1 MLGWD
6 GCEGS
11 RWLDSSVST
20 GSAAGHGSASKIV
33 IMVQSFVILSLSL
46 WFVEEYLN
54 NKYLG
59 EYLNGVFQ
67 ADGLII
73 GTLGTLL
80 ILGSV
85 STAMFVSRRHSEK
98 RFGAVSL
105 EVTSPSVASTPK
117 TKLVAE
123 PSKNQPEAF
132 AKPSMDFHPVVAAL
146 KADMADRRSSFGS
159 LTGAGAEQP
168 IAVPVPKTEVRPT
181 SVLEQLTPNRQPP
194 VTGPRPGQMGA
205 PFAQQPFR
213 DLRPQAPT
221 GPSVQQGGALLA
233 QRPMPLFKPQE
244 PAGSTVLQPP
254 QPPTPQI
261 PTNVTTVITGI
272 MPAQKKKDPTATTEE
287 KSSTSQ

>member
-1 MLGWD
+1 M
-6 GCEGS
+6 
-11 RWLDSSVST
+11 DSSVST
-20 GSAAGHGSASKIV
+20 GSTAGHGSASRIV

-73 GTLGTLL
+73 GMLGTLL

-85 STAMFVSRRHSEK
+85 SSAMFLRRRHGGK

-105 EVTSPSVASTPK
+105 DVTSPSVASSPK
-117 TKLVAE
+117 TKLAAE
-123 PSKNQPEAF
+123 PSKSQPEAF
-132 AKPSMDFHPVVAAL
+132 AKSSMDFHPVVAAL

-159 LTGAGAEQP
+159 FAGAGAEQP
-168 IAVPVPKTEVRPT
+168 TAVPVSKTEVRPT
-181 SVLEQLTPNRQPP
+181 SVLEQLTPNRQSPA
-194 VTGPRPGQMGA
+194 TGPRPGQMGA
-205 PFAQQPFR
+205 PSTQLSFH
-213 DLRPQAPT
+213 DLRPPAST
-221 GPSVQQGGALLA
+221 GPSVQRGGALLA

-254 QPPTPQI
+254 QVPTPQI

-287 KSSTSQ
+287 KPSPSQ

>member
-1 MLGWD
+1 M
-6 GCEGS
+6 
-11 RWLDSSVST
+11 DSSVST
-20 GSAAGHGSASKIV
+20 GSTAGHGSASKIV
-33 IMVQSFVILSLSL
+33 ILVQSFVILSLSL

-73 GTLGTLL
+73 GALGTLL

-85 STAMFVSRRHSEK
+85 SSAMFVRRRHGEK

-105 EVTSPSVASTPK
+105 EVTSPSVASSPK

-146 KADMADRRSSFGS
+146 KADMADRRSSFGPMAAP
-159 LTGAGAEQP
+159 GVQQP
-168 IAVPVPKTEVRPT
+168 TTVPVSNLEIRKT
-181 SVLEQLTPNRQPP
+181 SVLDQLTPNRQPP
-194 VTGPRPGQMGA
+194 VTGPKPGQMGT
-205 PFAQQPFR
+205 PFAQQPLH

-221 GPSVQQGGALLA
+221 GPRLEQVGTLV
-233 QRPMPLFKPQE
+233 QRPMPPPTAPG
-244 PAGSTVLQPP
+244 PAGSTVLQAP
-254 QPPTPQI
+254 QAPAPPQI

-287 KSSTSQ
+287 KPSTSQ

>member
-1 MLGWD
+1 M
-6 GCEGS
+6 
-11 RWLDSSVST
+11 ST
-20 GSAAGHGSASKIV
+20 ESAAGHGSASKIV
-33 IMVQSFVILSLSL
+33 IVVQWVVILSLSW
-46 WFVEEYLN
+46 WFIEEYLN

-73 GTLGTLL
+73 GMLGTLL

-85 STAMFVSRRHSEK
+85 SSAMFVRRRHGEK
-98 RFGAVSL
+98 RFGAISL
-105 EVTSPSVASTPK
+105 ELTSPPVASAPK

-132 AKPSMDFHPVVAAL
+132 AKPKMDFHPVVAAL

-159 LTGAGAEQP
+159 IAGAGAEQP
-168 IAVPVPKTEVRPT
+168 TAVPVSRTEVRPT
-181 SVLEQLTPNRQPP
+181 SVLEQLTLNRQPP
-194 VTGPRPGQMGA
+194 ATGPRPGQMGA
-205 PFAQQPFR
+205 PSLQQPFH

-221 GPSVQQGGALLA
+221 GPSVQHGGALLA

-254 QPPTPQI
+254 QVPTPQI

-287 KSSTSQ
+287 KPSPSQ

>member
-1 MLGWD
+1 
-6 GCEGS
+6 
-11 RWLDSSVST
+11 
-20 GSAAGHGSASKIV
+20 
-33 IMVQSFVILSLSL
+33 MVQSVVILSLSF

-73 GTLGTLL
+73 GMLGTLL
-80 ILGSV
+80 ILGSA
-85 STAMFVSRRHSEK
+85 SSAMFVRRRHGEK

-105 EVTSPSVASTPK
+105 EVTSPSVASAPK

-132 AKPSMDFHPVVAAL
+132 AKPNMDFHPVVAAL

-159 LTGAGAEQP
+159 IAGAGAEQP
-168 IAVPVPKTEVRPT
+168 TAVPVSNTEVRPT
-181 SVLEQLTPNRQPP
+181 SVLEQLTLNRQPP
-194 VTGPRPGQMGA
+194 ATGPRPGQMGA
-205 PFAQQPFR
+205 PFPQQPFH

-221 GPSVQQGGALLA
+221 GPSVQHGGALPA

-254 QPPTPQI
+254 QAPTPQI

-272 MPAQKKKDPTATTEE
+272 MPAQKKKDPTLTTEE
-287 KSSTSQ
+287 KPSPSQ

>member
-1 MLGWD
+1 L
-6 GCEGS
+6 E
-11 RWLDSSVST
+11 SSVST
-20 GSAAGHGSASKIV
+20 ESAAGHGSASKIV
-33 IMVQSFVILSLSL
+33 IVVQWVVILSLSW
-46 WFVEEYLN
+46 WFIEEYLN

-73 GTLGTLL
+73 GMLGTLL

-85 STAMFVSRRHSEK
+85 SSAMFVRRRHGEK
-98 RFGAVSL
+98 RFGAISL
-105 EVTSPSVASTPK
+105 ELTSPPVASAPK

-132 AKPSMDFHPVVAAL
+132 AKPKMDFHPVVAAL

-159 LTGAGAEQP
+159 IAGAGAEQP
-168 IAVPVPKTEVRPT
+168 TAVPVSRTEVRPT
-181 SVLEQLTPNRQPP
+181 SVLEQLTLNRQPP
-194 VTGPRPGQMGA
+194 ATGPRPGQMGA
-205 PFAQQPFR
+205 PSLQQPFH

-221 GPSVQQGGALLA
+221 GPSVQHGGALLA

-254 QPPTPQI
+254 QVPTPQI

-287 KSSTSQ
+287 KPSPSQ